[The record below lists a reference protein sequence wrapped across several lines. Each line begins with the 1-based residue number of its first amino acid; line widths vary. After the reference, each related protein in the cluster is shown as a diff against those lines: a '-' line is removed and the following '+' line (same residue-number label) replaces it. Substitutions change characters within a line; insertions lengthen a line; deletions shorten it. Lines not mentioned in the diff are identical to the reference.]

1 MKKIYL
7 VLLLV
12 LLNTL
17 TFSQIQSLSEP
28 DLETF
33 KVLAEKKA
41 HQFRLYLE
49 KISSK
54 ATSLSDKQT
63 AISQACD
70 LFISDTVL
78 IQVSYCNKEK
88 SIYFRK
94 LIDYLKRLS
103 QLNYDEITIEWVECA
118 FVENLKKADD
128 GNYYGIISFVQK
140 FTAKK
145 GENTYSDITRK
156 TMEVVLKPYKKPNE
170 LAEDQWVWEVFLS
183 NVSIIEP
190 CL

>member
-1 MKKIYL
+1 MKKIYIL
-7 VLLLV
+7 IGLIIF
-12 LLNTL
+12 NTL
-17 TFSQIQSLSEP
+17 IYGQIQDPSNP

-33 KVLAEKKA
+33 KILAEKKA
-41 HQFRLYLE
+41 DQFRLYLI

-54 ATSLSDKQT
+54 STSLTDKQT

-78 IQVSYCNKEK
+78 IQVAYCNKEK
-88 SIYFRK
+88 TIYSRK

-103 QLNYDEITIEWVECA
+103 QLNYDQITIEWVECA
-118 FVENLKKADD
+118 MVEKLHKGPD
-128 GNYYGIISFVQK
+128 GNYYGIISFLQK
-140 FTAKK
+140 FTATK
-145 GENTYSDITRK
+145 GEIEYSDKTRK
-156 TMEVVLKPYKKPNE
+156 DMEVVLKPYKKPNE

-183 NVSIIEP
+183 NVSIKEP